1 LGEIGNL
8 ISMRAARV
16 GWTSMMLLASVVSI
30 YATLVLLVPGFG
42 PPFIAN
48 LRAAMPWAVVAHLA
62 GGLSAM
68 ALGPWQFST
77 RLRARAINVHRWL
90 GRGYVVAVLIGGLGA
105 LVLAPTSQ
113 EGLVT
118 HVGFGLLAILWLHAT
133 VQAYRSIRARDVES
147 HRRWMIR
154 SFALTLAAVTLR
166 IELPLQL
173 AAGIPFHDAY
183 QVVAWL
189 CWVPNLVVAEWIVL
203 RYERGRALAQRPA

>member
-1 LGEIGNL
+1 
-8 ISMRAARV
+8 MRV
-16 GWTSMMLLASVVSI
+16 GWAGMTVLASLIAI
-30 YATLVLLVPGFG
+30 YAALVLLVPGFG
-42 PPFIAN
+42 PPFVAD
-48 LRAAMPWAVVAHLA
+48 LRTRLPWAVIAHLA
-62 GGLSAM
+62 GGLTAM

-77 RLRARAINVHRWL
+77 RLRARAVSVHRWL
-90 GRGYVVAVLIGGLGA
+90 GRAYVIAVLAGGVGA

-118 HVGFGLLAILWLHAT
+118 HVGFGLLAVLWLNAT
-133 VQAYRSIRARDVES
+133 LQAYRRIRAGDVTS

-183 QVVAWL
+183 QVVSWI
-189 CWVPNLVVAEWIVL
+189 CWVPNLIVAEWVVL
-203 RYERGRALAQRPA
+203 RSERGVLAQRPA

>member
-1 LGEIGNL
+1 
-8 ISMRAARV
+8 MTAARF
-16 GWTSMMLLASVVSI
+16 GWAAMTVLASLIAV
-30 YATLVLLVPGFG
+30 YAACVLLVPGFG
-42 PPFIAN
+42 PPFVAD
-48 LRAAMPWAVVAHLA
+48 LRVRFPWAVIAHLA
-62 GGLSAM
+62 GGLTAM

-77 RLRARAINVHRWL
+77 RLRARAVNLHRWM
-90 GRGYVVAVLIGGLGA
+90 GRAYVVAVLAGGMGG
-105 LVLAPTSQ
+105 LVLARSSQ

-118 HVGFGLLAILWLHAT
+118 HVGFGLLALLWLNAT
-133 VQAYRSIRARDVES
+133 VQAYRSIRASDVTS

-183 QVVAWL
+183 QVVSWL

-203 RYERGRALAQRPA
+203 RSERGRTKAVLISA